1 MNLLNT
7 FQIASGSTPGR
18 HHRANNRN
26 LAPNQDRVC
35 SFSSEDLFLGLV
47 ADGCGSQPHSEYG
60 AEATVRIL
68 ERIITARAE
77 RGNMA
82 PLNEVWFTTLYQG
95 LVHCL
100 AKNAKD
106 NFRNPHTALNTHMMA
121 TATGVI
127 VTPETTVLFG
137 AGDPVFVVNGKAHI
151 WGAEL
156 DKNAPAYPVMSLA
169 FKGEGDEETLG
180 KFIFRTHTL
189 PTAQINTLAVASD
202 GAVDLLKICADEFYC
217 VPGTDTPVGPFN
229 QFFTNNELYAD
240 PETLGIRLNS
250 LAQNWRNPGP
260 PHQGGLL
267 DDDTSLVVI
276 RRKET
281 VSA

>member
-7 FQIASGSTPGR
+7 FQIAIGSTPGK

-47 ADGCGSQPHSEYG
+47 SDGCGSQPHSEYG

-68 ERIITARAE
+68 ERIITARTE
-77 RGNMA
+77 RRNMA
-82 PLNEVWFTTLYQG
+82 MDETWFTTLYMG
-95 LVHCL
+95 LVHRL
-100 AKNAKD
+100 VQNARN
-106 NFRNPHTALNTHMMA
+106 NFRNPHTALNTHLMA
-121 TATGVI
+121 TAAGVI

-151 WGAEL
+151 WEAEL

-169 FKGEGDEETLG
+169 FQGPGDEETLG
-180 KFIFRTHTL
+180 KFAFRTLTF
-189 PTAQINTLAVASD
+189 PTEQINTLAVASD
-202 GAVDLLKICADEFYC
+202 GAVELLKICADEFYH
-217 VPGTDTPVGPFN
+217 VPGTDTPVGQFS
-229 QFFTNNELYAD
+229 QFFTNDAYYDD
-240 PETLGIRLNS
+240 PEALGIRLNS

-260 PHQGGLL
+260 PHHGGLL
-267 DDDTSLVVI
+267 DDDTSLVAI
-276 RRKET
+276 RRKEA